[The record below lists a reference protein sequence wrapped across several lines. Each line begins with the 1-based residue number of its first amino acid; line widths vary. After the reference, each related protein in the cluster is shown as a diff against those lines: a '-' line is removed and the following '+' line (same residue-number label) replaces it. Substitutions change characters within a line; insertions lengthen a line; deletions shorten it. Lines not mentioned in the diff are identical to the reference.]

1 MDAELIFWIILGTA
15 CLGFILIAP
24 HLYNT
29 SDSVSMDTIRRIENG
44 GRHL

>member
-1 MDAELIFWIILGTA
+1 MDAELIFWIILGIA
-15 CLGFILIAP
+15 GVGFILIAP

-29 SDSVSMDTIRRIENG
+29 SDSVPMDTIRRIENG